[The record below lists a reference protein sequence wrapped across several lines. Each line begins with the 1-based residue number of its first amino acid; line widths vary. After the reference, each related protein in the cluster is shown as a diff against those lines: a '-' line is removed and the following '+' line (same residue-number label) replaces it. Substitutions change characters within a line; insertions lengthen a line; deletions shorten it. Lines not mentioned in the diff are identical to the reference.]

1 MKSSVATS
9 GGTDGDAVEARFNA
23 LCKNGLSLDEKAC
36 SNATKLFK
44 ETKHLLTSN
53 VSAIGSGTLE
63 EAERFWFSF
72 VLYSLKRLSEKVG
85 ENMQHESNESGFSL
99 CQILR
104 ATKLKYDTVNFVYI
118 TVIFVINYRFNDGEF
133 ILFLQYRGFF
143 KELPQFLVKAGPVLR
158 NMYGEDWE
166 TRLEAKEMQANFVH
180 LSLLSKSYKRAF
192 WELFMTSDANIEK
205 QQNATSSPDYVSEC
219 HRFGWLL
226 FLALRVHAFSRFKD
240 LVTCAN
246 GFVSI
251 LAILIIHVPVSFRNF
266 KINDSPHF
274 GNYLLFHGSQLFRSV
289 LSDKEIAFVILH
301 WSLSFILSGILYWC
315 LDVAF
320 LHSFYLPLMAGIK
333 LRHSSLLTSLTCN
346 HSVKKGDK
354 GVVDLLASLCN
365 MYDAS
370 EDDLRKTMEMANKL
384 IEDILKKKP
393 CPAAECKTETLE
405 NIDTD
410 SLIYFEGLMEEQS
423 LSSKKDY
430 DDAICNK
437 GDLDERVFVNDE
449 DSLLGLGSLSGGA
462 MNVTGIKRKLDS
474 VASPSKSISSP
485 LSPQRPSAS
494 HANGVLG
501 PPNAKMA
508 ATPVSTAMTTAKWL
522 RSVICPLPSKP
533 SAELQLFLSSCDKD
547 VTNDVIC
554 RVHIILEAI
563 FPRNQECSVTGSLQ
577 SVNLMD
583 NIWMEQRRLEALK
596 LYYRVLEAMCTAEAQ
611 ILHAPNLTSLLTNE
625 RFHRCMLACSA
636 ELVLATHKTA
646 TMLFP
651 TVLDRTGITAFD
663 LSKVIESF
671 IRHEESLPRE
681 LRRHLNSLEE
691 RLLESMV
698 WDKGSSMYNS
708 LIVAKPALSAEIN
721 RLGLLA
727 EPMPPLDA
735 IATHINFSGGA
746 PPVPSLQKH
755 ETSTGNAG
763 SSILDMEK
771 PVCQFSCLMQTKWGC
786 QVSHETLHGVEECV
800 VERNA
805 FTSPV
810 KDRLLALSNIKKAP
824 LQSAFASPTRP
835 SPGGGGETCAETG
848 INIFFSKIN
857 KLAAVRINGMVER
870 LQLSQ
875 QIRESVYSLF
885 KKILNQRTS
894 LFFNRHIDQIIL
906 CCFYVVAKVYASY
919 EIILAAISQLRLTFK
934 EIICNYRK
942 QPQCKPQ
949 VFQSVFVDRSSARR
963 NGRTG
968 QDNVDIIAFYNEIFV
983 PSIKPLLGELGSAGT
998 TTRTSRVAEANNS
1011 NDGTCPGSP
1020 KVSPFPS
1027 LPDMSP
1033 KKVSATHNV
1042 YVSPLRTSKMDALI
1056 SHSSR
1061 SYYACVGENKNVY
1074 LHHPS
1079 VATSGGTDA
1088 DAVEARFNALCK
1100 NGLSLDEKACSNAM
1114 KLFKETKHLLTSNV
1128 SSIGSGT
1135 LSEKVGENTQ
1145 QESDESGF
1153 SFCQILRATKLNIV
1167 DFFKELPQF
1176 VVKAGPVLRNMYG
1189 EDWETRLEL
1198 YPPQNLN
1205 FVVTLYYFPFCEVI
1219 TSASSCRFDGIKSS
1233 YKRAFWELF
1242 LTSDAILTSSKMLPV
1257 RQIIYQ
1263 LSSIWMVT
1271 VFGTPRARIQ
1281 SCRLLASLC
1290 NMYDASEDDLR
1301 KTMETANKLIEDILK
1316 KKPCPAAECK
1326 TETLENIDT
1335 DSLIY
1340 FEGLMEEKSLSSSLN
1355 ILEKDYDDAICNKG
1369 DLDERVFV
1377 NDEDSLLGLG
1387 SFSGGAMN
1395 VTGIKRKFDSVASP
1409 TKSISSPLSPQRP
1422 PASHANGVLG
1432 PPNAKMAA
1440 TPVSAAMTTAKWLR
1454 SVICP
1459 LPSKPSA
1466 EFICPLPSKPSAELQ
1481 RFLSSCDKDV
1491 TNDVI
1496 CRAHIIL
1503 EAIFPRNQ
1511 ECSVTGSLQSVNLMD
1526 NIWMEQR
1533 RLEALKLYY
1542 RVLEAMCT
1550 AEAQILHAPNLTSLL
1565 TNERFHRCMLACSAE
1580 LVLATHKT
1588 ATMLFPTV
1596 LGELVIESF
1605 IRHEESLPRE
1615 LRRHLNSLEERLLES
1630 MVWDKGSSMYN
1641 SLIVAKP
1648 ALSAEINRLG
1658 LLAEPMPPWM
1668 QLRHITPPVPSLQ
1681 KHETSTGNA
1690 GSSIL
1695 GQNGDVRTKWGCQV
1709 SYETLHGVEECVLV
1723 ERNAFTSPVKDRL
1736 LALNNLKK
1744 APLQSAFASPTR
1756 PNPGGGGETCAETGI
1771 SIFFG
1776 KINKLAAVRINGM
1789 VERLQLSQQIRE
1801 SVYSL
1806 FQKILNQRASLFFN
1820 RHIDQ
1825 IILCCFYVVA
1835 KISQLRL
1842 TFKEIICNYRK
1853 QPQCKPQ
1860 VFQSVFVDRS
1870 SARRNGRTG
1879 QDNVDII
1886 AFYNEIFVPSIK
1898 PLLGELGSAGTTTR
1912 TSRVAEANN
1921 SNDGTCPGSPKVSP
1935 FPSLPDMSPKKVSAT
1950 HNVYVSPLRT
1960 SKMDALIS
1968 HSSRSYYACV
1978 GESTR
1983 AYQSPSKDLTA
1994 INNHLNGK
2002 IRGALNFDDVD
2013 VGLVSDSMVA
2023 NSLYLQNGSCASS
2036 SGAPLKSE
2044 QPES

>member
-1 MKSSVATS
+1 MEDTKPSVATS

-36 SNATKLFK
+36 SNAMKLFK

-53 VSAIGSGTLE
+53 VSSIGSGTLE

-72 VLYSLKRLSEKVG
+72 VLYSLKRLSEKIG
-85 ENMQHESNESGFSL
+85 ENTQQESDESGFSF

-104 ATKLKYDTVNFVYI
+104 ATKLNIVD
-118 TVIFVINYRFNDGEF
+118 
-133 ILFLQYRGFF
+133 FF
-143 KELPQFLVKAGPVLR
+143 KELPQFVVKAGPVLR

-166 TRLEAKEMQANFVH
+166 TRLEGTEMQANFVH

-192 WELFMTSDANIEK
+192 WELFLTSDANIDK
-205 QQNATSSPDYVSEC
+205 QQNATSSSDYISEC

-251 LAILIIHVPVSFRNF
+251 LAILIIHVPVRFRNF

-274 GNYLLFHGSQLFRSV
+274 
-289 LSDKEIAFVILH
+289 
-301 WSLSFILSGILYWC
+301 
-315 LDVAF
+315 
-320 LHSFYLPLMAGIK
+320 
-333 LRHSSLLTSLTCN
+333 
-346 HSVKKGDK
+346 VKKGDK
-354 GVVDLLASLCN
+354 GVDLLASLCN

-370 EDDLRKTMEMANKL
+370 EDDLRKTMETANKL

-410 SLIYFEGLMEEQS
+410 SLIYFEGLMEEKS
-423 LSSKKDY
+423 LSSSLNMLEKDY
-430 DDAICNK
+430 DNAICNK

-449 DSLLGLGSLSGGA
+449 DSLLGLGSFSGGT
-462 MNVTGIKRKLDS
+462 MNVTGIKRKFDS

-485 LSPQRPSAS
+485 LSPQRPPAS

-501 PPNAKMA
+501 PPSAKMA
-508 ATPVSTAMTTAKWL
+508 ATPVSAAMTTAKWL
-522 RSVICPLPSKP
+522 RSVICSLSSKP
-533 SAELQLFLSSCDKD
+533 SAELQRFLSSCDKD

-554 RVHIILEAI
+554 RAHIILEAI

-583 NIWMEQRRLEALK
+583 NIWMEQRILEALK

-651 TVLDRTGITAFD
+651 TVLERTGITAFD

-735 IATHINFSGGA
+735 IATHVNFSG
-746 PPVPSLQKH
+746 S
-755 ETSTGNAG
+755 
-763 SSILDMEK
+763 
-771 PVCQFSCLMQTKWGC
+771 
-786 QVSHETLHGVEECV
+786 
-800 VERNA
+800 
-805 FTSPV
+805 
-810 KDRLLALSNIKKAP
+810 
-824 LQSAFASPTRP
+824 
-835 SPGGGGETCAETG
+835 
-848 INIFFSKIN
+848 
-857 KLAAVRINGMVER
+857 
-870 LQLSQ
+870 
-875 QIRESVYSLF
+875 
-885 KKILNQRTS
+885 
-894 LFFNRHIDQIIL
+894 
-906 CCFYVVAKVYASY
+906 
-919 EIILAAISQLRLTFK
+919 
-934 EIICNYRK
+934 
-942 QPQCKPQ
+942 
-949 VFQSVFVDRSSARR
+949 
-963 NGRTG
+963 
-968 QDNVDIIAFYNEIFV
+968 
-983 PSIKPLLGELGSAGT
+983 
-998 TTRTSRVAEANNS
+998 
-1011 NDGTCPGSP
+1011 
-1020 KVSPFPS
+1020 
-1027 LPDMSP
+1027 
-1033 KKVSATHNV
+1033 
-1042 YVSPLRTSKMDALI
+1042 
-1056 SHSSR
+1056 
-1061 SYYACVGENKNVY
+1061 
-1074 LHHPS
+1074 
-1079 VATSGGTDA
+1079 
-1088 DAVEARFNALCK
+1088 
-1100 NGLSLDEKACSNAM
+1100 
-1114 KLFKETKHLLTSNV
+1114 
-1128 SSIGSGT
+1128 
-1135 LSEKVGENTQ
+1135 
-1145 QESDESGF
+1145 
-1153 SFCQILRATKLNIV
+1153 
-1167 DFFKELPQF
+1167 
-1176 VVKAGPVLRNMYG
+1176 
-1189 EDWETRLEL
+1189 
-1198 YPPQNLN
+1198 
-1205 FVVTLYYFPFCEVI
+1205 
-1219 TSASSCRFDGIKSS
+1219 
-1233 YKRAFWELF
+1233 
-1242 LTSDAILTSSKMLPV
+1242 
-1257 RQIIYQ
+1257 
-1263 LSSIWMVT
+1263 
-1271 VFGTPRARIQ
+1271 
-1281 SCRLLASLC
+1281 
-1290 NMYDASEDDLR
+1290 
-1301 KTMETANKLIEDILK
+1301 
-1316 KKPCPAAECK
+1316 
-1326 TETLENIDT
+1326 
-1335 DSLIY
+1335 
-1340 FEGLMEEKSLSSSLN
+1340 
-1355 ILEKDYDDAICNKG
+1355 
-1369 DLDERVFV
+1369 
-1377 NDEDSLLGLG
+1377 
-1387 SFSGGAMN
+1387 
-1395 VTGIKRKFDSVASP
+1395 
-1409 TKSISSPLSPQRP
+1409 
-1422 PASHANGVLG
+1422 
-1432 PPNAKMAA
+1432 
-1440 TPVSAAMTTAKWLR
+1440 
-1454 SVICP
+1454 
-1459 LPSKPSA
+1459 
-1466 EFICPLPSKPSAELQ
+1466 
-1481 RFLSSCDKDV
+1481 
-1491 TNDVI
+1491 
-1496 CRAHIIL
+1496 
-1503 EAIFPRNQ
+1503 
-1511 ECSVTGSLQSVNLMD
+1511 
-1526 NIWMEQR
+1526 
-1533 RLEALKLYY
+1533 
-1542 RVLEAMCT
+1542 
-1550 AEAQILHAPNLTSLL
+1550 
-1565 TNERFHRCMLACSAE
+1565 
-1580 LVLATHKT
+1580 
-1588 ATMLFPTV
+1588 
-1596 LGELVIESF
+1596 
-1605 IRHEESLPRE
+1605 
-1615 LRRHLNSLEERLLES
+1615 
-1630 MVWDKGSSMYN
+1630 
-1641 SLIVAKP
+1641 
-1648 ALSAEINRLG
+1648 
-1658 LLAEPMPPWM
+1658 
-1668 QLRHITPPVPSLQ
+1668 TPPVPSLQ
-1681 KHETSTGNA
+1681 KHETSTG
-1690 GSSIL
+1690 
-1695 GQNGDVRTKWGCQV
+1695 QNGDVRSPMRPCTELR
-1709 SYETLHGVEECVLV
+1709 SVLV

-1736 LALNNLKK
+1736 LALNSLKK

-1806 FQKILNQRASLFFN
+1806 FQKILNQRTSLFFN

-1994 INNHLNGK
+1994 INNHLNGGRK